1 VRRLTDKIGGG
12 NDVAGH
18 VDRAALVGDTDGR
31 GLQIAQRP
39 NMAAAADGA
48 ENPS

>member
-1 VRRLTDKIGGG
+1 VCRLTDKIGGG
-12 NDVAGH
+12 NDGCQWKRD

-31 GLQIAQRP
+31 GLHIAQRP
-39 NMAAAADGA
+39 NMAAAA